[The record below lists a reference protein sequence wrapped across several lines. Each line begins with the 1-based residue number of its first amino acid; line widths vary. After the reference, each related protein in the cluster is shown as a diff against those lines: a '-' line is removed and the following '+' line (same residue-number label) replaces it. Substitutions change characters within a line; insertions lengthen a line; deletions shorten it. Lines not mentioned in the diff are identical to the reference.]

1 MRDRFDVVLHSP
13 AERLARPAWA
23 DRVLRVLEK
32 LAVLTGNRPFIG
44 YRGELPVTVELKRS
58 VIEEL
63 IEANVNREGG
73 QVFAELGSI
82 FAVGLTLP
90 GGDPDVDDVTA
101 SFRVGNTTPQFTNG
115 VTVVFNRGFTP
126 AQVRQ
131 FFEANIPAWKP
142 DWGCVVSDEN
152 ADARLD
158 EKSPYKQRLHWCTYF
173 GPERTRQL
181 DFAVLEGDPHAIV
194 RHQPDG
200 SVEVV
205 LGEQWQSAEKLL
217 EAQRRL
223 EPLFFRTAAGPAGH

>member
-1 MRDRFDVVLHSP
+1 MSERFDVVLHSP
-13 AERLARPAWA
+13 AERLERAAWA

-32 LAVLTGNRPFIG
+32 LADLTGNRPFIG

-73 QVFAELGSI
+73 QLFTDLGSI

-101 SFRVGNTTPQFTNG
+101 SFRVANTAPQFTNG
-115 VTVVFNRGFTP
+115 VTVLFNRGFTP
-126 AQVRQ
+126 AQARQ
-131 FFEANIPAWKP
+131 FFETLIPIWKP
-142 DWGCVVSDEN
+142 DWGSIVSDEN

-158 EKSPYKQRLHWCTYF
+158 EDSLYGQRLHWYTYF
-173 GPERTRQL
+173 GADRVRGL
-181 DFAVLEGDPHAIV
+181 DFAALERDPQVVV
-194 RHQPDG
+194 RRHPDG
-200 SVEVV
+200 SVEVL

-223 EPLFFRTAAGPAGH
+223 EPLFFRTAPGPAPR